1 MSQTEAALG
10 RPAGRTQAD
19 KLARV
24 RGASIG
30 VVAMLVIQFILG
42 IIYNLYGTAPTA
54 KKSVGLFSSPDLALH
69 VILGILLFV
78 TAVFLLIRA
87 IGTRHGPSIWLS
99 AIGLV
104 FIVGAGFSGLGFA
117 GNGAAG
123 ASLGMSIGFAI
134 ALGCY
139 VAMLVVLAP
148 PTRATAPAS
157 AAAAPRASAAP
168 GSPPPAS
175 TT

>member
-1 MSQTEAALG
+1 MSQTGATA
-10 RPAGRTQAD
+10 RTHAGQSQAG

-24 RGASIG
+24 RGASLG
-30 VVAMLVIQFILG
+30 VVAMLILQFILG

-54 KKSVGLFSSPDLALH
+54 KKSIGLFSSPDLALH

-78 TAVFLLIRA
+78 AAVVLLIRA
-87 IGTRHGPSIWLS
+87 IGTRHALSIWLS

-123 ASLGMSIGFAI
+123 ASLGMSIGFAV

-139 VAMLVVLAP
+139 IALLVALAP
-148 PTRATAPAS
+148 AATASATAQAPSAS
-157 AAAAPRASAAP
+157 ADPPSASA
-168 GSPPPAS
+168 
-175 TT
+175 T